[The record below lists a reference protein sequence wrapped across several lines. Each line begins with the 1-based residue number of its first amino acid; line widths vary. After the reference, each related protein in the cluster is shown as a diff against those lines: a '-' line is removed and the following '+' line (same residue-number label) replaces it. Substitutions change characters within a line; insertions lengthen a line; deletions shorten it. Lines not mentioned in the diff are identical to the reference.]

1 MRRDRPFLIPLL
13 LLAAAPLA
21 ADDVR
26 GAERMLCATTSV
38 TACLEGEDC
47 YKVNPSELNL
57 PDFIEV
63 DLKARRLKATL
74 ASGQNRSTEIK
85 NLHREGGTV
94 ILQGFE
100 NGRAFSF
107 LIDELLGTASIA
119 VAREGIAIAGFAA
132 CTPMLAGEPRKP

>member
-1 MRRDRPFLIPLL
+1 LL
-13 LLAAAPLA
+13 LVAAPLV

-26 GAERMLCATTSV
+26 GADRILCATTSV
-38 TACLEGEDC
+38 TACIEGEDC
-47 YKVNPSELNL
+47 YKVDPSELNL
-57 PDFIEV
+57 PNFIEI
-63 DLKARRLKATL
+63 DLKARRLKTTL

-85 NLHREGGTV
+85 GLQRESGAL

-132 CTPMLAGEPRKP
+132 CTPMLAGELRKP